1 MNGTTKTK
9 KNSNKTGF
17 AWRTVKRFSILNHLT
32 NMELVWITNAK
43 YLGEYRLELT
53 FSNGTVKVFDA
64 KDYIASRPLFAAL
77 KDQKT
82 FSQFE
87 LDGWTVSW
95 LNGKLDIAPEYLL
108 SC

>member
-1 MNGTTKTK
+1 MAYI
-9 KNSNKTGF
+9 F
-17 AWRTVKRFSILNHLT
+17 AYVIFLLYLCSE
-32 NMELVWITNAK
+32 MELVWITNAK

-53 FSNGTVKVFDA
+53 FSNGKVKVFDA
-64 KDYIASRPLFAAL
+64 KDYIASHPLFAAL

-108 SC
+108 QV

>member
-1 MNGTTKTK
+1 
-9 KNSNKTGF
+9 
-17 AWRTVKRFSILNHLT
+17 
-32 NMELVWITNAK
+32 MELVWITNAK

-64 KDYIASRPLFAAL
+64 KDYIASHPLFAAL
-77 KDQKT
+77 KDQKL

-95 LNGKLDIAPEYLL
+95 LNGKLDIAPEYLMQA
-108 SC
+108 